1 MITAKGI
8 GFLVAAVILYLLA
21 RVTQVGWLYLVDAV
35 LWGLIMLSVAVP
47 WLSTAFLAAQ
57 RRVERPSAS
66 KDSPGP
72 VEGEPLEITL
82 TLHNRSLWPSYVL
95 SLFYESTLAG
105 PADRLLRFFVTHVA
119 RSGQVSMLSTVQ
131 VYQRG
136 MHTLGPVVAESSA
149 PFGLFRRRVTLTGP
163 QRVLVYPLVIPLRR
177 LALAGGLS
185 EAAPRAHTS
194 RTGADSLGSRQYLPG
209 DARRLIHW
217 RNTARAGRL
226 MVKELEDPLDRTLYL
241 LFDATHVWG
250 EGRETTLEYGIKV
263 VASVAHYAHLNR
275 VPVRAMGGGLD
286 SERRTLEWEGTR
298 HVPAHWPQFLK
309 SLASVAQGDGLGL
322 TENLPRLPPVS
333 TALVVVSA
341 GDIPA
346 LQAIS
351 NASSPSRRLAVVL
364 LLGFGEPE
372 PEVAYPY
379 SLRAARIPVVPC
391 RPGQIR
397 EALQLLQAVGETLP
411 SFAASAAG
419 ANSVFES
426 APINPS
432 SEGLPRGLRR

>member
-47 WLSTAFLAAQ
+47 WLSTAFLAGQ

-72 VEGEPLEITL
+72 VEGEPVEITL

-95 SLFYESTLAG
+95 SLFYETTVAAPG
-105 PADRLLRFFVTHVA
+105 NRLLRFFVTHVA

-131 VYQRG
+131 AYQRG

-149 PFGLFRRRVTLTGP
+149 PFGLFRRRVKLTGP
-163 QRVLVYPLVIPLRR
+163 QRVLVYPLVFPLRC
-177 LALAGGLS
+177 LALARGLS
-185 EAAPRAHTS
+185 EAAPHAHTS
-194 RTGADSLGSRQYLPG
+194 RAGADSVGSRQYLPG
-209 DARRLIHW
+209 DSRRLIHW

-286 SERRTLEWEGTR
+286 SERRTPEWEGTR
-298 HVPAHWPQFLK
+298 HVPAHWPQLFK
-309 SLASVAQGDGLGL
+309 SLASVSPGDGLGL
-322 TENLPRLPPVS
+322 TETVSRLPQVS

-341 GDIPA
+341 GDLPA

-351 NASSPSRRLAVVL
+351 KASSKSRRLMVVL

-372 PEVAYPY
+372 SEVASPD

-391 RPGQIR
+391 RPGQIG
-397 EALQLLQAVGETLP
+397 EALQLLQTVGETLP
-411 SFAASAAG
+411 SFAASGAG

-426 APINPS
+426 APINPIAK
-432 SEGLPRGLRR
+432 GFPKGQH